1 MELPSIFLWPHASDT
16 DRLPL
21 DPFARSTAMSPPDD
35 HDGVNRRS
43 VLQGLSAG
51 AIGAWISPLL
61 AGSKT
66 MPDTP
71 ADLILYNGRLHTVD
85 RKKPQASAV
94 AIKDGRFVV
103 VGSDAQAMALQ
114 GRPRKS
120 STCMVVR

>member
-1 MELPSIFLWPHASDT
+1 
-16 DRLPL
+16 
-21 DPFARSTAMSPPDD
+21 MSPPEA
-35 HDGVNRRS
+35 HNGATRRH

-51 AIGAWISPLL
+51 AVGAWISPLF

-114 GRPRKS
+114 GPGTQVIDLHGRTDLVRFALKRG
-120 STCMVVR
+120 VVR

>member
-1 MELPSIFLWPHASDT
+1 
-16 DRLPL
+16 
-21 DPFARSTAMSPPDD
+21 MSPPDD

-114 GRPRKS
+114 GPATQVVDLHGRTVIRCPAHAQGS
-120 STCMVVR
+120 S